1 MNIKKIKYKVI
12 DNFLSKKEH
21 NEILKMCNSNMFPW
35 YLQPDNST
43 TQIKTT
49 NIMKKIFKNIRESTQ
64 FTHLFYS
71 MKDLG
76 QGSNKIN
83 SPHFPI
89 IETFCKRFI
98 KKYKIKKLDIFRAKA
113 NVQLQVSSYKKNN
126 HNTPHKDFEDPY
138 VDHNVLLYYVN
149 DSDGDTHFFKENKIV
164 KSVSPKA
171 NRLVVFDGN
180 ILHTGCHPCKSN
192 TRIVINIDCI
202 W

>member
-1 MNIKKIKYKVI
+1 M
-12 DNFLSKKEH
+12 
-21 NEILKMCNSNMFPW
+21 
-35 YLQPDNST
+35 
-43 TQIKTT
+43 
-49 NIMKKIFKNIRESTQ
+49 
-64 FTHLFYS
+64 
-71 MKDLG
+71 
-76 QGSNKIN
+76 
-83 SPHFPI
+83 
-89 IETFCKRFI
+89 KRFVNVLL
-98 KKYKIKKLDIFRAKA
+98 KNTKL
-113 NVQLQVSSYKKNN
+113 KNN

-180 ILHTGCHPCKSN
+180 ILHTGCHPCKAH